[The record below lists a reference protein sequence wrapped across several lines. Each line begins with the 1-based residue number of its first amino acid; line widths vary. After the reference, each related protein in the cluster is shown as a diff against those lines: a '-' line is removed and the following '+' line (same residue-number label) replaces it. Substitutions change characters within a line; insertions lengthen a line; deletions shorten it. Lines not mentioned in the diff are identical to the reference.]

1 MATIK
6 EKQAKQKDDGKMALL
21 GMKLYLAMR
30 FGVDINSEAVDY
42 IVSTFLECMDGI
54 TFQQYMM
61 GENRNEETIQKPL
74 IISFESMRNS
84 YFVKMMKFYDN
95 DGDKVLDIVKD
106 IFNTEFFTDDYQE
119 CIYCTEIGTSFLC
132 DSDIDMNEV
141 KRCWDILTGLGALK
155 IEDIHYI
162 KETLEKNHIY
172 LDSIDF
178 DNVSSRNEI
187 AMELDGIFGFDSIVT
202 GY

>member
-6 EKQAKQKDDGKMALL
+6 EKQAKAKDDGRMALL

-30 FGVDINSEAVDY
+30 FNVDINSEAVDY
-42 IVSTFLECMDGI
+42 IVSTFLECIDGI

-61 GENRNEETIQKPL
+61 GENRNEKTIQKPL

-84 YFVKMMKFYDN
+84 YFKKMMEFYDN

-106 IFNTEFFTDDYQE
+106 VFNTEFFVDDYQR
-119 CIYCTEIGTSFLC
+119 CIYCTEIGTSFLY
-132 DSDIDMNEV
+132 DSDINMNEV
-141 KRCWDILTGLGALK
+141 KRCWNILNGLGTLK

-162 KETLEKNHIY
+162 KKTLEKNHIY
-172 LDSIDF
+172 FDSIDF
-178 DNVSSRNEI
+178 DNIDSKDEI
-187 AMELDGIFGFDSIVT
+187 IMELDDIFEFGAFIT
-202 GY
+202 G

>member
-6 EKQAKQKDDGKMALL
+6 ERNAKQKDDGRMALL

-30 FGVDINSEAVDY
+30 FNVDINSEAVDY
-42 IVSTFLECMDGI
+42 IVGTFLECIDGI
-54 TFQQYMM
+54 TFQEYMM

-84 YFVKMMKFYDN
+84 YFTKMMKFYDN
-95 DGDKVLDIVKD
+95 DGDKVLNIVKD
-106 IFNTEFFTDDYQE
+106 VFNTEFFTDNYQR
-119 CIYCTEIGTSFLC
+119 CIYCTEIGTSFLY

-141 KRCWDILTGLGALK
+141 KRCWDILTGLGTLK

-178 DNVSSRNEI
+178 DDVDSRDKI